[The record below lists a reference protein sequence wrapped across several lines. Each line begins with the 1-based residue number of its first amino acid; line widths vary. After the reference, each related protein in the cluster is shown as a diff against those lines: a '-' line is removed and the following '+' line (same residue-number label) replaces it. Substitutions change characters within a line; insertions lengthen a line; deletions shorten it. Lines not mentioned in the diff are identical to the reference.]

1 MCLKKNLGVKI
12 FIPRIIF
19 AFDNR
24 VPHNSN
30 SGKVTTCEGIV
41 GRLLVRGSCGSLA
54 IGCLSESDY
63 GEVNHH
69 VYRYKF
75 SGKNAL

>member
-1 MCLKKNLGVKI
+1 MCLKRNLGVEI

-24 VPHNSN
+24 PHSSN

-41 GRLLVRGSCGSLA
+41 GRILVRGSCGSLA
-54 IGCLSESDY
+54 IGCLSEIDY
-63 GEVNHH
+63 GKVNHN